1 MGARDKGQIIG
12 SNWVQ
17 SRQDTLMMMTTVMI
31 MVIIAMMSKKAVMM
45 MMMMIL
51 MAPKEFMILVDPG
64 RSNWLELDLL
74 PIAGYCRLMR
84 TEFDPVYFSQ
94 FVNRIC
100 FNLS

>member
-1 MGARDKGQIIG
+1 MGPVETRHFDDDDYSDDYGDYCNDEHEGGDDDDDGDDIYGAKRIY
-12 SNWVQ
+12 
-17 SRQDTLMMMTTVMI
+17 
-31 MVIIAMMSKKAVMM
+31 
-45 MMMMIL
+45 
-51 MAPKEFMILVDPG
+51 DPG

>member
-1 MGARDKGQIIG
+1 MGPVETRHFDDDDYSDDYGDYCNDKQEGGDDDDDDDIDGAKRIY
-12 SNWVQ
+12 
-17 SRQDTLMMMTTVMI
+17 
-31 MVIIAMMSKKAVMM
+31 
-45 MMMMIL
+45 
-51 MAPKEFMILVDPG
+51 DPG